1 MKYRKKRTSRLVT
14 NTTYV
19 AKQGLNVSPSTRYFA
34 PLPYKM
40 DVRTDWL
47 ADTRY
52 EFILGGGVNNQP
64 RTENMYVFIDPLNMT
79 IPVNNQAYNVM
90 GNRHFWSADMGA
102 MLSLYQEAV
111 FRTHVLNMDLAAD
124 YTKAVPAGTGAQ
136 PMASTTEPTILVAC
150 AQVPLSYLRRSDGSL
165 MPIANAGIPQGGV
178 DYYSALTQMAGAK
191 SGTIAWGQSGSTW
204 KSRLTIDGFAHNG
217 VQQTITTSM
226 NWDPAAPG
234 NVPAVTYAYPNPG
247 QRNVFLIAIRVRYNP
262 VTDIVQT
269 VHIRA
274 SFKLEQ
280 HLVLQDKYP
289 AFPYILGLGA
299 AA

>member
-1 MKYRKKRTSRLVT
+1 MKYRKRRTSRLVT

-40 DVRTDWL
+40 DCRTDWM

-52 EFILGGGVNNQP
+52 ELGLGGGVNNQP
-64 RTENMYVFIDPLNMT
+64 RTECFYVFIDPLNMT
-79 IPVNNQAYNVM
+79 NPVNNQAYNNV
-90 GNRHFWSADMGA
+90 GNRYFWSADMGA

-111 FRTHVLNMDLAAD
+111 YRTHVLNLEMTAD
-124 YTKAVPAGTGAQ
+124 YTKAVDAGTGAQ
-136 PMASTTEPTILVAC
+136 PMASTTEPTIHVAC
-150 AQVPLSYLRRSDGSL
+150 AQVPLSYIRRQDGAL
-165 MPIANAGIPQGGV
+165 QTIANAGVPQIGV
-178 DYYSALTQMAGAK
+178 DFYSALTQTPGAK
-191 SGTIAWGQSGSTW
+191 DGLIGWGQAATAY
-204 KSRLTIDGFAHNG
+204 KTRLTIDGFAHNG
-217 VQQTITTSM
+217 VQQTVTSSM
-226 NWDPAAPG
+226 AWDPAAQG
-234 NVPAVTYAYPNPG
+234 NLPVVTNAFPNPG
-247 QRNVFLIAIRVRYNP
+247 QRNVFLIAWRIRYNP
-262 VTDIVQT
+262 VADITQT
-269 VHIRA
+269 VHVRA

>member
-40 DVRTDWL
+40 DVRTDWM

-52 EFILGGGVNNQP
+52 EFVLGGGVNNQP
-64 RTENMYVFIDPLNMT
+64 RTENMYVFLDPLNMT
-79 IPVNNQAYNVM
+79 NPVNNQAYNNM
-90 GNRHFWSADMGA
+90 GNRYFWSADMGA
-102 MLSLYQEAV
+102 MLALYQEAV

-124 YTKAVPAGTGAQ
+124 YTKAVTAGTGAQ
-136 PMASTTEPTILVAC
+136 PMASTTEPSVLVAC
-150 AQVPLSYLRRSDGSL
+150 AQVPLTYIRRTDGAL
-165 MPIANAGIPQGGV
+165 QTIANAGIPQQGV
-178 DYYSALTQMAGAK
+178 DYYSALTQSPGAK
-191 SGTIAWGQSGSTW
+191 SGVVGWGQGATTW
-204 KSRLTIDGFAHNG
+204 KSRLTIDGYAHNG
-217 VQQTITTSM
+217 VQQTITSSM
-226 NWDPAAPG
+226 AWDPAAQG
-234 NVPAVTYAYPNPG
+234 NTPVVTHAYPNPG

-262 VTDIVQT
+262 VADITQT
-269 VHIRA
+269 VHVRA

-299 AA
+299 CA